1 MYIYLFSFSYTPKNR
16 YLHFHTYICHIYSHY
31 TYIYIRVY
39 LQRYV
44 YIYIHI
50 YIYTFN
56 WVQRPRQTFDQAA
69 CVIPASIVIA
79 LPLPV
84 CVRPKKLPVLVCL
97 EGWGYTLFWECWFSL
112 WSILHNQ
119 QQQHPAWRDA
129 AKLNVRHNGGW
140 GDMMQHNESKAF
152 WQQVS
157 FMTLGPV

>member
-1 MYIYLFSFSYTPKNR
+1 MSYIFM
-16 YLHFHTYICHIYSHY
+16 LHM
-31 TYIYIRVY
+31 YIYIRVY

-44 YIYIHI
+44 YILIYIYSYI

-69 CVIPASIVIA
+69 CVIPASNVIA

-84 CVRPKKLPVLVCL
+84 CVRQKTLLYPYVWRVEDTHFFESADLVCDPY
-97 EGWGYTLFWECWFSL
+97 YTINNS
-112 WSILHNQ
+112 SILHGETQPSSMCN
-119 QQQHPAWRDA
+119 D
-129 AKLNVRHNGGW
+129 NGGW

-157 FMTLGPV
+157 FMALGPV